1 MSTGRDAR
9 GNKRGEGE
17 GGETEKGIRI
27 RKGRNEGRE
36 LARGHILL
44 LLLPLLLLPPPLIVL
59 GCPTTIGSSSPEYA
73 ESLEGIRNNQ

>member
-17 GGETEKGIRI
+17 GGETEEGIRI

-44 LLLPLLLLPPPLIVL
+44 VSTTTTNIRVS
-59 GCPTTIGSSSPEYA
+59 TTIYLQVRG
-73 ESLEGIRNNQ
+73 GFGG

>member
-17 GGETEKGIRI
+17 GGETEEGIRI

-44 LLLPLLLLPPPLIVL
+44 LVSTTTTNIRVS
-59 GCPTTIGSSSPEYA
+59 TTIYLQVRG
-73 ESLEGIRNNQ
+73 GFGG

>member
-17 GGETEKGIRI
+17 GGETEEGIGI
-27 RKGRNEGRE
+27 RKGRDEGGE

-44 LLLPLLLLPPPLIVL
+44 LVSTTTTNIRVS
-59 GCPTTIGSSSPEYA
+59 TTIYLQVRG
-73 ESLEGIRNNQ
+73 GFWG